1 MKKNNNI
8 ESITDKIILEQ
19 IISEIK
25 IEKQKNT
32 FDLYNFILRNLDINY
47 NFQFLKEESIILT
60 SFLKVFSFIKPQ
72 NNSYLLNINKVKNSI
87 LTKQY
92 IKNEKIFKLFF
103 IYVFLIWENIK
114 SKNDEKIYISSL
126 KIIKFLIQI
135 FNKLYH
141 KSMFKLQELE
151 IFSKLFLFL
160 SIFEIDKYN
169 NNKNLYENNS
179 IKSFFFLIYQFKF
192 IKQFF

>member
-25 IEKQKNT
+25 NEKQKNT

-72 NNSYLLNINKVKNSI
+72 NKSYLLNINKVKNSI

-141 KSMFKLQELE
+141 KSIFKLQELE
-151 IFSKLFLFL
+151 IFSKLFLFF

>member
-1 MKKNNNI
+1 M
-8 ESITDKIILEQ
+8 EQ

-25 IEKQKNT
+25 NEKQKNT

-72 NNSYLLNINKVKNSI
+72 NKSYLLNINKVKNSI
-87 LTKQY
+87 LIKQY

-126 KIIKFLIQI
+126 KIIKCLIQI

-141 KSMFKLQELE
+141 KSIFKLQELE
-151 IFSKLFLFL
+151 IFSKLFLFF

-179 IKSFFFLIYQFKF
+179 IKSFFFFLIYQFKF